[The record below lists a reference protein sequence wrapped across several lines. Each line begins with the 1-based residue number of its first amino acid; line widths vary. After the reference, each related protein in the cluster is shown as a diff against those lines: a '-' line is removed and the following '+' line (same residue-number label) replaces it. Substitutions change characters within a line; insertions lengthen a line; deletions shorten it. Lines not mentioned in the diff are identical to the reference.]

1 MMIAEPAQPA
11 RGQAC
16 GRVGVGVGL
25 SPAGLAALAWAT
37 EEAITS
43 GARMTLCYARDHGD
57 PPAAVPDLETLRR
70 AQPDLVR
77 RVEWCRQLLGGGN
90 VTVELP
96 LGDVPA
102 ALVELSERVDLL
114 VLGGHDVTRRHHR
127 ARGGQVAA
135 GARCPV
141 VIVRP
146 PPEHGVAPFAGHVV
160 IGVDGSPGS
169 SAAIRFGFGHAQR
182 HQLPVAAVHVE
193 DRWPGDFWFDEEHL
207 ETHFAVEPAA
217 LELLAR
223 EVGPF
228 AAGHPRVAVK
238 RAVFGGDAITGLRH
252 AATGAALLV
261 LGRHGHRPPEPP
273 RLGPANQAFTE
284 HADCTVAI
292 VPERGADRRTAAG
305 GPGEGPAGD
314 EGPPAPYTAPVP
326 G

>member
-1 MMIAEPAQPA
+1 MMIAEPARPA
-11 RGQAC
+11 RGAAV
-16 GRVGVGVGL
+16 GRVAVGVGVGV

-43 GARMTLCYARDHGD
+43 GARMTICYAGD
-57 PPAAVPDLETLRR
+57 RGQPSAGPRDLETLRR
-70 AQPDLVR
+70 TQPELVR
-77 RVEWCRQLLGGGN
+77 RVRWCRQLLGGDK

-96 LGDVPA
+96 PGDVPA
-102 ALVELSERVDLL
+102 ALLELSGRVDLL

-146 PPEHGVAPFAGHVV
+146 RPEHGIAPFAGHVV

-169 SAAIRFGFGHAQR
+169 RAAIRFGFGHAHR
-182 HQLPVAAVHVE
+182 HHLPVAAVHVE
-193 DRWPGDFWFDEEHL
+193 DRWPGDFWFDEERL

-217 LELLAR
+217 LEMLAR
-223 EVGPF
+223 EVAPF

-238 RAVFGGDAITGLRH
+238 RAVFGGEAIAGLRH

-261 LGRHGHRPPEPP
+261 LGRHDRRPPESP
-273 RLGPANQAFTE
+273 RLGPASLAFTE
-284 HADCTVAI
+284 HAECTVAI
-292 VPERGADRRTAAG
+292 VPEREPGRPGA
-305 GPGEGPAGD
+305 GPAGD
-314 EGPPAPYTAPVP
+314 GGPPAPCAAPVP

>member
-1 MMIAEPAQPA
+1 MMITQPA
-11 RGQAC
+11 SPARRRTV
-16 GRVGVGVGL
+16 GRVAVGVGP

-43 GARMTLCYARDHGD
+43 GARMTICYAGD
-57 PPAAVPDLETLRR
+57 QREPSAPARDLETLRR
-70 AQPDLVR
+70 TQPELVR
-77 RVEWCRQLLGGGN
+77 RVRWCRQLLGGDN

-96 LGDVPA
+96 PGDVPA
-102 ALVELSERVDLL
+102 ALLELSERVDLL

-127 ARGGQVAA
+127 TRGGRVAA

-146 PPEHGVAPFAGHVV
+146 PAKHGIAPFAGHVV

-169 SAAIRFGFGHAQR
+169 SAALRFGFAHAHR
-182 HQLPVAAVHVE
+182 HHLPVAAVHVE
-193 DRWPGDFWFDEEHL
+193 RGWPGDFWFDEERL

-217 LELLAR
+217 LEMLAR

-238 RAVFGGDAITGLRH
+238 RAVFGGDAIAGLRH

-261 LGRHGHRPPEPP
+261 LGRHDQRAPEPP
-273 RLGPANQAFTE
+273 RLGPASLAFTE

-292 VPERGADRRTAAG
+292 VPQHASGRPGA
-305 GPGEGPAGD
+305 GPAGD
-314 EGPPAPYTAPVP
+314 EGPPAPCATPVP